1 MFLLIIRKNLVFL
14 LIISNLFFSMKAF
27 AGNCDYPDD
36 RAKDGS
42 LCGDRAAS
50 VRPGGRNPDTDWL
63 VWAGLIGV
71 AAFFYFNSKNSSS
84 GNQNSKTNYENI
96 PRKPNF
102 TNQNKFVNKV
112 EYKKEQNIKYNVH
125 VASNSAKAKA
135 EKVIRRD
142 FGYALDMMYIKNFEQ
157 AVSISEISGGNEYDA
172 AVKYMLIQLNI
183 MHPGDISSRNF
194 VNSHSFNM
202 KRVLSKCFMDK
213 SDYFEQL
220 NELRSKHGLE
230 KI

>member
-1 MFLLIIRKNLVFL
+1 MFLLIIRKSLVFL
-14 LIISNLFFSMKAF
+14 LIISNLFFSIKVF

-42 LCGDRAAS
+42 RCGDRAAS
-50 VRPGGRNPDTDWL
+50 VRPGGRNPDTDWI

-71 AAFFYFNSKNSSS
+71 AAFFYFNSKNSGSS
-84 GNQNSKTNYENI
+84 NKTSKTNYESI
-96 PRKPNF
+96 PTKPNF
-102 TNQNKFVNKV
+102 TNPNKFQYKNKLDIND
-112 EYKKEQNIKYNVH
+112 NIH

-157 AVSISEISGGNEYDA
+157 AVSIAEVSGGNEYDA

-183 MHPGDISSRNF
+183 MYPGDKGSRDF

-202 KRVLSKCFMDK
+202 KRVLSKCFMAK

-220 NELRSKHGLE
+220 NELRSKHRLE

>member
-1 MFLLIIRKNLVFL
+1 MFLPIISKNLVFL
-14 LIISNLFFSMKAF
+14 LIISNLFISMKVF

-42 LCGDRAAS
+42 RCGDRAAS

-71 AAFFYFNSKNSSS
+71 AAFFYFNSKNSGSS
-84 GNQNSKTNYENI
+84 NKNSKTNYESI

-102 TNQNKFVNKV
+102 TNKNKFENKV
-112 EYKKEQNIKYNVH
+112 EYKKEQDINYNIH
-125 VASNSAKAKA
+125 VASNSAKARA

-157 AVSISEISGGNEYDA
+157 AVSIAEVSGGNEYDA

-183 MHPGDISSRNF
+183 MYPGDKSSKDF
-194 VNSHSFNM
+194 VNSHSYNM
-202 KRVLSKCFMDK
+202 KRVLSKCLMGT
-213 SDYFEQL
+213 SNYLAEL
-220 NELRSKHGLE
+220 NKLRSKHGLE

>member
-1 MFLLIIRKNLVFL
+1 MFFLIIRKNLMFL
-14 LIISNLFFSMKAF
+14 LIISNFFFSMKAF

-42 LCGDRAAS
+42 RCGDRAAS

-71 AAFFYFNSKNSSS
+71 AAFFYFNSKNSGSS
-84 GNQNSKTNYENI
+84 NHSKTNYESI

-102 TNQNKFVNKV
+102 TNQNKF
-112 EYKKEQNIKYNVH
+112 EYKNKPDINDNIH

-157 AVSISEISGGNEYDA
+157 AVSVAEISGGNEYDA

-202 KRVLSKCFMDK
+202 KRVLSKCFMNK